1 MAFGLIGDKGAAF
14 GSGSAAP
21 PSLPFPRRELLRPPL
36 PLPRPPPSL
45 PGVSSSD
52 SCGIEDF
59 ASARDGAEPSGRS
72 RGRSSS
78 PLLPPPLPPPLPR
91 PLPLRLSPSSPPRG
105 LSASTRLSVPAP
117 PAPAPVSARLPPLL
131 APRWEAPL
139 RPPALRSWHQISHRG
154 SCHRGSRSRSCHRG
168 SRQGRQSCHC
178 PPFHQSHLRLCH
190 PAYFLLCLCATFSF
204 VPFSLPTT
212 LSSRVK

>member
-59 ASARDGAEPSGRS
+59 ASARDGAAEPSGRS

-131 APRWEAPL
+131 AL
-139 RPPALRSWHQISHRG
+139 RPPALLLASDFA
-154 SCHRGSRSRSCHRG
+154 SRLLPSGLALAFLPSG
-168 SRQGRQSCHC
+168 LAPGPPELSL
-178 PPFHQSHLRLCH
+178 PPFPPIPPPPL
-190 PAYFLLCLCATFSF
+190 PPGLLLALPLPLSALS
-204 VPFSLPTT
+204 PSLPTT